1 MSVPF
6 AQHMRVPFAQHK
18 PVSFAQ
24 EGKMCRLNKDE
35 DQVLRARAIVRTP
48 RRLSTNPALAYNDKG
63 EGLFV
68 EFNIFS
74 FRAD

>member
-1 MSVPF
+1 MFS
-6 AQHMRVPFAQHK
+6 
-18 PVSFAQ
+18 
-24 EGKMCRLNKDE
+24 LNKDE
-35 DQVLRARAIVRTP
+35 DQVLRARVIVRTP

-74 FRAD
+74 FCAD